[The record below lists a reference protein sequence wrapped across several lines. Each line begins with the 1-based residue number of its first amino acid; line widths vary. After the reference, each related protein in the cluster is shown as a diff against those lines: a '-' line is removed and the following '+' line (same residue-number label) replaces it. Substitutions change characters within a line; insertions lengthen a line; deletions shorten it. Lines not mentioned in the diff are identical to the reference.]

1 MKLHLISITLITV
14 VATMCLLQSNA
25 QSVDSVSGLIQAEGW
40 ETVEAT
46 CTECHSALLITQN
59 SGSRSVWKSRIV
71 WMQDSQG
78 LRQLQSAEE
87 AVILS
92 YLETNY
98 GPKESSR
105 RAGIP
110 AHLLPTN
117 PYPVEQ

>member
-1 MKLHLISITLITV
+1 MKLNSLSITFGTAV
-14 VATMCLLQSNA
+14 TTMCLLQSNA
-25 QSVDSVSGLIQAEGW
+25 QSVDSNSGLIQAEGW

-46 CTECHSALLITQN
+46 CTECHSAQLITQN
-59 SGSRSVWKSRIV
+59 SGSRAVWKSRIT

-78 LRQLQSAEE
+78 LRQLQRSEE

-98 GPKESSR
+98 GPKDSSR

-110 AHLLPTN
+110 VHLLPAN